1 MPSSRDAEERS
12 TSQVTPPLVPVD
24 RARMGLR
31 VQGRYR
37 IVSELGAGAFGTV
50 CLADDEATTHEV
62 AIRFLSG
69 GPAGLA
75 NAAQTLR
82 RRGRSLVEASTAH
95 PALVGVLE
103 FGEAE
108 NGEAFV
114 AMDVAHGRRLSE
126 VLAEGPLDVTTALR
140 WAIELGGA
148 VETLHNMGIVHGA
161 LRPRNVRIGDDGS
174 VKLMDVEL
182 ADLRAELPR
191 TGITTPEPPP
201 EYLAP
206 EQIRGGVVSEKTDV
220 YAFAVMLY
228 EMLCGVP
235 PFRAATPEATL
246 AKHLTEAPTPMRRRR
261 RAVPASVSSVV
272 TLALS
277 KRAEGRPLMPNVLNA
292 LWQEA
297 HVPAPRWKRRTVILG
312 GAVLAAS
319 IPVIVSWGLFMP
331 RPSVVSPLPP
341 QAPPVAAPT
350 AAPVKPAAASS
361 AIDTRP
367 APASQAATPVTVP
380 PVTAVPVPVR
390 TAAPPA
396 PAPAPRA
403 ARPEA
408 PAQTRALQ
416 PQTDVA
422 RERPAASS
430 DSDDPDP
437 GLVVDWLLEQAAARR
452 K

>member
-1 MPSSRDAEERS
+1 MPRSREAEESSPSR
-12 TSQVTPPLVPVD
+12 VTPPLVPAD

-37 IVSELGAGAFGTV
+37 IVSELGTGAFGTV

-69 GPAGLA
+69 GPAGVA
-75 NAAQTLR
+75 NAAQTLQ
-82 RRGRSLVEASTAH
+82 RRGRSLVEASTLH

-103 FGEAE
+103 FGETE
-108 NGEAFV
+108 NAQAFA
-114 AMDVAHGRRLSE
+114 AMEVAHGRRLSE
-126 VLAEGPLDVTTALR
+126 ILAEGPLDVTTALR

-148 VETLHNMGIVHGA
+148 VETLHNLGIVHGA

-182 ADLRAELPR
+182 ADLRAERAR
-191 TGITTPEPPP
+191 TGMTPEAPP
-201 EYLAP
+201 EYLSP
-206 EQIRGGVVSEKTDV
+206 EQIRGGAGSEKTDV

-246 AKHLTEAPTPMRRRR
+246 AKHLTEAPAPMRRRR
-261 RAVPASVSSVV
+261 RAVPVPVSSVV

-277 KRAEGRPLMPNVLNA
+277 KRAEGRPLMPTVLNA

-297 HVPAPRWKRRTVILG
+297 HVPATRWKRRTVIFG
-312 GAVLAAS
+312 GAALAAS

-331 RPSVVSPLPP
+331 HPSVVPPLPSP
-341 QAPPVAAPT
+341 TPP
-350 AAPVKPAAASS
+350 PAAGTPSPAARAVPSS
-361 AIDTRP
+361 ATDAKTRP
-367 APASQAATPVTVP
+367 APASQA
-380 PVTAVPVPVR
+380 
-390 TAAPPA
+390 PA
-396 PAPAPRA
+396 PAAMRPAPARATPPSAPSAASRA
-403 ARPEA
+403 ATAEP
-408 PAQTRALQ
+408 PAQTR
-416 PQTDVA
+416 T
-422 RERPAASS
+422 PAASARPAPEPTPS
-430 DSDDPDP
+430 SNSNDDPDP
-437 GLVVDWLLEQAAARR
+437 GAVVDWLLEQAAARR

>member
-1 MPSSRDAEERS
+1 MPRSRDAEESS
-12 TSQVTPPLVPVD
+12 TSPVTPPLVPVD

-69 GPAGLA
+69 GPGGVA

-108 NGEAFV
+108 NSQAFV
-114 AMDVAHGRRLSE
+114 AMEVAQGCRLSE
-126 VLAEGPLDVTTALR
+126 ILAEGLLDVTTALR

-201 EYLAP
+201 EYLSP
-206 EQIRGGVVSEKTDV
+206 EQIRSGAVSEKTDV

-235 PFRAATPEATL
+235 PFRGATPEATL

-261 RAVPASVSSVV
+261 RAVPASVNSVV

-297 HVPAPRWKRRTVILG
+297 HVPATRWKRSTAILG

-331 RPSVVSPLPP
+331 RPSVVNLVPSPTPP
-341 QAPPVAAPT
+341 
-350 AAPVKPAAASS
+350 PAAGTQSPAERAVTSS
-361 AIDTRP
+361 ATDTKTRP
-367 APASQAATPVTVP
+367 APTSQAPTPATIRPVPARATPP
-380 PVTAVPVPVR
+380 S
-390 TAAPPA
+390 APPTA
-396 PAPAPRA
+396 SRATTLEHPEQTRAPRA
-403 ARPEA
+403 PARPAPEA
-408 PAQTRALQ
+408 P
-416 PQTDVA
+416 P
-422 RERPAASS
+422 SS
-430 DSDDPDP
+430 NSNDDPDP
-437 GLVVDWLLEQAAARR
+437 GAVVDWLLEQAAARR
-452 K
+452 GK

>member
-1 MPSSRDAEERS
+1 MPRSRDAEESS
-12 TSQVTPPLVPVD
+12 TSPVTPLLVPVD

-75 NAAQTLR
+75 NAVQTLR

-108 NGEAFV
+108 NSQAFV
-114 AMDVAHGRRLSE
+114 AMEVAQGRRLSE
-126 VLAEGPLDVTTALR
+126 ILAEGLPDVTTALR

-161 LRPRNVRIGDDGS
+161 VRPRNVRIGDDGS

-182 ADLRAELPR
+182 ADLRAELARP
-191 TGITTPEPPP
+191 GIMIPEPPP
-201 EYLAP
+201 EYLSP
-206 EQIRGGVVSEKTDV
+206 EQIRGGAVSEKTDV

-228 EMLCGVP
+228 EMLCGAP
-235 PFRAATPEATL
+235 PFRGATPEATL

-261 RAVPASVSSVV
+261 RAIPASVSSVV

-277 KRAEGRPLMPNVLNA
+277 KRAESRPLMPNVLNA

-297 HVPAPRWKRRTVILG
+297 HVPATRWKRSTVILG
-312 GAVLAAS
+312 GSVLAAS

-331 RPSVVSPLPP
+331 RPSVAPPLPP
-341 QAPPVAAPT
+341 ATPPVSAPT
-350 AAPVKPAAASS
+350 AAPVKRAPASNG
-361 AIDTRP
+361 IDTRP

-380 PVTAVPVPVR
+380 PAPVR
-390 TAAPPA
+390 TPPPSA
-396 PAPAPRA
+396 PAPASRA

-408 PAQTRALQ
+408 PAQTRTPQA
-416 PQTDVA
+416 QTDSA